1 MENLGIDVAELDVVV
16 DDDDDALACQKFE
29 GLSVTPGIVGWSR
42 CRLMCVDQR
51 LGLAGVENCVFRPL
65 LL

>member
-1 MENLGIDVAELDVVV
+1 MENLGIDVAELDV

-29 GLSVTPGIVGWSR
+29 RLSVTPGIVGCSR